1 MSDEGSVAGAE
12 QTEELDVSIPLMGTR
27 LAPPAQARI
36 GAAIPALSDCR
47 R

>member
-27 LAPPAQARI
+27 LAPPAQ
-36 GAAIPALSDCR
+36 GADWCGDSYPV
-47 R
+47 